1 MNNVKMLKCYHAPP
15 SRPLP
20 HALSLPARHPG
31 GLGSRATAAASLS
44 AQARPTRSGDRL
56 TLTEASVIY
65 LKGRVTRCQA
75 VFLVALPLPPTG
87 CGHTPCLRLCSPP
100 WSVNGALG
108 AQEQRA
114 WNQADCVCLWGQ
126 GPVPTASERGLW
138 FPRRDSQREGWGRQ
152 RCGHQGTWVQT
163 PTGDS
168 ASFWKAPHLRFPTC
182 SVERTML
189 LRALPGLVPGL
200 PRRQRCGGRSGIS
213 AWQLS
218 GPPNH
223 LRARELALLGGE
235 RGEPLPSHLGL
246 EGSGM
251 GVGRRRWFPL
261 WLRPPDMLGRP
272 RTFLP
277 SGPQFPHL

>member
-1 MNNVKMLKCYHAPP
+1 MLPCTPLPPPTPRTLP
-15 SRPLP
+15 SRPAPGRSGFQSHSSSQPFSASTSHAIWGQAHANGSISRLP
-20 HALSLPARHPG
+20 ERQGNTVSGSLPGGPTPGPHRLRSHPM
-31 GLGSRATAAASLS
+31 
-44 AQARPTRSGDRL
+44 PP
-56 TLTEASVIY
+56 SV
-65 LKGRVTRCQA
+65 C
-75 VFLVALPLPPTG
+75 P
-87 CGHTPCLRLCSPP
+87 PP

-200 PRRQRCGGRSGIS
+200 PRWQRCGGRSGIS